1 MTIEF
6 YNSIASTCFIC
17 AAVFAI
23 LTLVLIIFFDVKSV
37 FRIKTGSHKRKEIAK
52 MIERCRVTGKL
63 RDKK

>member
-6 YNSIASTCFIC
+6 YNSVASTCFIC

-37 FRIKTGSHKRKEIAK
+37 FHIKTGSHKRKEVAK

>member
-6 YNSIASTCFIC
+6 FNSVASTCFIC
-17 AAVFAI
+17 AVAFAI

>member
-6 YNSIASTCFIC
+6 YNSVASTCFIC
-17 AAVFAI
+17 AAAVAI